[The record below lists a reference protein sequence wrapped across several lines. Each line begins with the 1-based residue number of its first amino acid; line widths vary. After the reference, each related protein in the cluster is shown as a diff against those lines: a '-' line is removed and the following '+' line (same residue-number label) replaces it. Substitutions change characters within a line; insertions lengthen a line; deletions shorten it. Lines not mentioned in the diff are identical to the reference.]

1 MRLDIR
7 TRVLILCCVLALA
20 AVYGGSLE
28 ADPPDPAETPV
39 RVRLTGSPTAVP
51 PAAATPTATQ
61 AAATATPQDVAAAT
75 ATLISGPAATAA
87 PAGAATPT
95 AASTAAPTQASTAA
109 PTAAAT
115 QTAAPAA
122 TAAPTASAT
131 PVPTP
136 AVTRT
141 ATPSPEPTATTGALP
156 LEALA
161 RIEFVRGDGT
171 AVSLPVEIPPR
182 TEYSI
187 GLSGRYELGE
197 RGMLFHYEEEVR
209 RSFWMK
215 NTHFDLDIA
224 FIGADFVI
232 REIFGMEAESLE
244 IRRPAEVYQYAVEAP
259 AGWYA
264 ANGVQVGDTAR
275 LAFDLDD
282 YPVE

>member
-7 TRVLILCCVLALA
+7 TRVLIVCCVLALA
-20 AVYGGSLE
+20 TVYGGSL
-28 ADPPDPAETPV
+28 AGDPPDPAELPV

-51 PAAATPTATQ
+51 VATTATATAT
-61 AAATATPQDVAAAT
+61 AALATATATPQDVAT
-75 ATLISGPAATAA
+75 AT
-87 PAGAATPT
+87 ATPT
-95 AASTAAPTQASTAA
+95 ATST
-109 PTAAAT
+109 PTAT
-115 QTAAPAA
+115 PE
-122 TAAPTASAT
+122 SAT
-131 PVPTP
+131 PRPTP
-136 AVTRT
+136 TATPIRT
-141 ATPSPEPTATTGALP
+141 PTPTATPTPPPTSTPSPEPTATTGALP
-156 LEALA
+156 LEALP
-161 RIEFVRGDGT
+161 RIEFVLGDGT
-171 AVSLPVEIPPR
+171 TVALPVEIPPR

-197 RGMLFHYEEEVR
+197 RGMLFHFEEEVR

-215 NTHFDLDIA
+215 NTHVDLDIA

-244 IRRPAEVYQYAVEAP
+244 IRRPDAVYQYAVEAP

-275 LAFDLDD
+275 FAFDLAD